1 MNIVL
6 INLLPHRE
14 ARRKKRREA
23 FYVGVAASL
32 LAGGLL
38 LGAGDLGLG
47 AMIDAQQ
54 SRNAFLQSQIDQLD
68 HQIRDI
74 ATLRQEIEALRA
86 RQRAVEDLQADRNLP
101 VYLFEDLT
109 ADTPAGVRIDNVHQQ
124 GASVLIQ
131 GVALSQ
137 ERVADFLRLLAA
149 GHGWLEKP
157 ELIEIHS
164 AVQNVGGDTQTVSAF
179 QLRVTLRKPAPPTPA
194 ASAPPKGH

>member
-23 FYVGVAASL
+23 FYVGVVASL

-38 LGAGDLGLG
+38 LGAVDLGLSTL
-47 AMIDAQQ
+47 IDSQQ

-74 ATLRQEIEALRA
+74 ATLRQEIDALRA

-101 VYLFEDLT
+101 VYLFQDLT
-109 ADTPAGVRIDNVHQQ
+109 ADTPAGVRIDSVHQQ

-137 ERVADFLRLLAA
+137 ERVADLLRQLAA

-164 AVQNVGGDTQTVSAF
+164 VTQQVAGDTQTVSAF
-179 QLRVTLRKPAPPTPA
+179 QLRVTLRKPAPAKSA
-194 ASAPPKGH
+194 ASAPHKGH

>member
-1 MNIVL
+1 MSVEHEAQ
-6 INLLPHRE
+6 LLLMAPGQ
-14 ARRKKRREA
+14 RREA
-23 FYVGVAASL
+23 LSEVLKDVGRV
-32 LAGGLL
+32 
-38 LGAGDLGLG
+38 
-47 AMIDAQQ
+47 
-54 SRNAFLQSQIDQLD
+54 R
-68 HQIRDI
+68 
-74 ATLRQEIEALRA
+74 E
-86 RQRAVEDLQADRNLP
+86 
-101 VYLFEDLT
+101 

>member
-32 LAGGLL
+32 LAAGLL

-47 AMIDAQQ
+47 ALIDAQQ

-74 ATLRQEIEALRA
+74 ATLRQEIDALRA

-101 VYLFEDLT
+101 VYLFQDLT
-109 ADTPAGVRIDNVHQQ
+109 ADTPAGVRIDSVHQQ

-137 ERVADFLRLLAA
+137 ERVADLLRLLAG

-164 AVQNVGGDTQTVSAF
+164 VMQRVAGDTQTVSAF
-179 QLRVTLRKPAPPTPA
+179 QVRATLRKPTPPKTA
-194 ASAPPKGH
+194 ASAPHKGH

>member
-32 LAGGLL
+32 LAGAVL
-38 LGAGDLGLG
+38 LGAADLVLS
-47 AMIDAQQ
+47 ALIDAQQ
-54 SRNAFLQSQIDQLD
+54 SRNTFLQTQIAQLD

-74 ATLRQEIEALRA
+74 ATLRQEIDALRA
-86 RQRAVEDLQADRNLP
+86 RQQAVEDLQADRNLP

-109 ADTPAGVRIDNVHQQ
+109 TDTPAGVRIASVHQQ
-124 GASVLIQ
+124 GSSVLIE
-131 GVALSQ
+131 GSALSQ
-137 ERVADFLRLLAA
+137 ERVADFLRLLAD

-164 AVQNVGGDTQTVSAF
+164 VTQRVAGDTQTVSAF
-179 QLRVTLRKPAPPTPA
+179 QLRVTLRKPTPPKSG
-194 ASAPPKGH
+194 ASAPHKGH

>member
-23 FYVGVAASL
+23 FYVGVVASL
-32 LAGGLL
+32 LVGGLL
-38 LGAGDLGLG
+38 LGAGDLGLS
-47 AMIDAQQ
+47 ALIDAQQ

-74 ATLRQEIEALRA
+74 ATLRQEIDALRS
-86 RQRAVEDLQADRNLP
+86 RQQAVEDLQADRNLP
-101 VYLFEDLT
+101 VYLFQDLT
-109 ADTPAGVRIDNVHQQ
+109 ADTPAGVRIDSVHQQ

-137 ERVADFLRLLAA
+137 ERVADLLRQLAA

-164 AVQNVGGDTQTVSAF
+164 AVQRVAGDTQTVSAF
-179 QLRVTLRKPAPPTPA
+179 QLRVTLRKPTPPKTG
-194 ASAPPKGH
+194 ASAPHKGH